1 MLRCVI
7 EFLPQTDNCHLILQL
22 KILYLSTRIH
32 SQTMSIKINIPENI
46 IGLNDA
52 EVIASRAK
60 FGHNEQI
67 NKQKHKWWRALF
79 DLLKEP
85 MLLLLFAVAIIYFIM
100 GQNNEAYFML
110 AAIIAVSG
118 ISFYQDN
125 RSRIAMQS
133 LEKLNEPLST
143 AVRNGESTRI
153 PTVEIVIDDLIIAQ
167 EGNTINAD
175 GEVIHSNDFSVNES
189 LLTGEPYAVFKS
201 EKTEQKSVLS
211 GTLVAS
217 GLAVYRVTKI
227 GANTEVGKLG
237 RSLQNIKETATPL
250 QVQIQKFVKVMAI
263 MGISVFLLVWGVYFW
278 KTQNILTSLLKGLT
292 LAMSI
297 LPEEIPVAFTT
308 FMALGS
314 WRLMKEGVIVK
325 KIRTVE
331 TLGSATIICTDKTGT
346 LTENKMSLQSVYAFS
361 SDKLYEKAEWNTE
374 EAKKVIEIA
383 MWASEPIPFDPMEKT
398 IHKEYKKITANDTR
412 RQFSIVHEYPLE
424 GKPPMMTHVFENEHG
439 KRIIAAKGGP
449 ETIIEVSN
457 LSTEQ
462 EKQVQE
468 TIISLTSK
476 GYRILGV
483 SYSDYTE
490 NSYPE
495 NQQDLPFHFMG
506 LVVFYDP
513 PKANI
518 QRVIHQFYEA
528 GIQIKVITGDNTLT
542 TKAIAEKAGIRNN
555 DDVMEGEEFMKLSDV
570 EMIQAIHATTLLTR
584 MFPEAKLAAVNA
596 LKKDKQIVAMVGDGV
611 NDGPALKAANI
622 GIAMGKKGTEI
633 AKEAADLILIDDD
646 LSKMILAIAAGRRIY
661 ANLKK
666 AVRYIVSIHIPIILT
681 VALPLFLGWVYPDIF
696 TPVHVIFLE
705 LVMGPMCS
713 IVYENEPAEQNSM
726 QQAPRPIGSTFLSL
740 KELGISIVQGIVI
753 TIGILLVYQWTVQNG
768 GNEQLTRTM
777 VFTTL
782 VFSNVILSLV
792 NRSFYYS
799 VFASL
804 KNKNNIM
811 ILANSLTL
819 IFLGMIVYIS
829 PIAGFF
835 DVLPLQLNQ
844 IMICISVSSV
854 SVLWIEIWKWN
865 KRNKNT
871 PLT

>member
-1 MLRCVI
+1 
-7 EFLPQTDNCHLILQL
+7 
-22 KILYLSTRIH
+22 
-32 SQTMSIKINIPENI
+32 MSIKINIPENI
-46 IGLNDA
+46 IGLTDI
-52 EVIASRAK
+52 EVQVSRGK
-60 FGHNEQI
+60 FGQNEQI
-67 NKQKHKWWRALF
+67 HKQKHKWWLALF
-79 DLLKEP
+79 DLFKEP
-85 MLLLLFAVAIIYFIM
+85 MLLLLIAVAIIYFIL

-110 AAIIAVSG
+110 AAIVAVSG

-125 RSRIAMQS
+125 RSRIAMEG

-143 AVRNGESTRI
+143 VLRNGEPTRI
-153 PTVEIVIDDLIIAQ
+153 PTAEIVIDDLVIAE

-175 GEVIHSNDFSVNES
+175 GEIVHSNDFSVNES

-201 EKTEQKSVLS
+201 EKTELKSVFS

-217 GLAVYRVTKI
+217 GLAVYRVAKI
-227 GANTEVGKLG
+227 GSDTEVGKISS
-237 RSLQNIKETATPL
+237 SLQNIKETPTPL
-250 QVQIQKFVKVMAI
+250 QVQIQKFVNVMAI
-263 MGISVFLLVWGVYFW
+263 MGIAVFLLVWGVYFW
-278 KTQNILTSLLKGLT
+278 KTHNILTSLLKGLT

-346 LTENKMSLQSVYAFS
+346 LTENRMSLQSVYAFS
-361 SDKLYEKAEWNTE
+361 SEKLYEKEQWGKE
-374 EAKKVIEIA
+374 EARKVIEIA
-383 MWASEPIPFDPMEKT
+383 MWASEPVPFDPMEKT
-398 IHKEYKKITANDTR
+398 LHKEYEKMTTMDTR
-412 RQFSIVHEYPLE
+412 RQFSMVHEYPLD
-424 GKPPMMTHVFENEHG
+424 GKPPMMTHVFQNEEG

-449 ETIIEVSN
+449 ETIIKVSN
-457 LSTEQ
+457 LSTEEQ
-462 EKQVQE
+462 QQIND
-468 TIISLTSK
+468 TIITLTSK

-483 SYSDYTE
+483 GYSDYAET
-490 NSYPE
+490 SYPK
-495 NQQDLPFHFMG
+495 NQQDLPFHFVG

-513 PKANI
+513 PKPNI
-518 QRVIHQFYEA
+518 NSVIQKFYEA
-528 GIQIKVITGDNTLT
+528 GIQVKVITGDNSLT
-542 TKAIAEKAGIRNN
+542 TKAIAEKAGIKNTES
-555 DDVMEGEEFMKLSDV
+555 VMEGEQFMNLNEF
-570 EMIQAIHATTLLTR
+570 EMLKAIHGTTLLTR
-584 MFPEAKLAAVNA
+584 MFPEAKLAVVNA
-596 LKKDKQIVAMVGDGV
+596 LKKDKQVVAMVGDGV

-622 GIAMGKKGTEI
+622 GVAMGKKGTEI

-646 LSKMILAIAAGRRIY
+646 LSKMIIAVAAGRRIY
-661 ANLKK
+661 SNLKK
-666 AVRYIVSIHIPIILT
+666 AIRYIVSIHIPIILT
-681 VALPLFLGWVYPDIF
+681 VSLPLFLGWIYPDIF

-713 IVYENEPAEQNSM
+713 IVYENEPAEKNSM

-740 KELGISIVQGIVI
+740 KELGISIVQGIGI
-753 TIGILLVYQWTVQNG
+753 TIGILFVYQWTVQNG

-804 KNKNNIM
+804 KNKNNMMVI
-811 ILANSLTL
+811 ANSLTL
-819 IFLGMIVYIS
+819 LFLALIVYIS
-829 PIAGFF
+829 PIARFF
-835 DVLPLQLNQ
+835 DVLPLQLYQ
-844 IMICISVSSV
+844 IAICLAVSGI

-865 KRNKNT
+865 KRKNNT
-871 PLT
+871 QPNEI